1 MKLNK
6 LKKIYDKE
14 FGFDIGQKTNSRET
28 AYARKVFYYTARQLG
43 NTYYQIRDVLGQN
56 HATVLHAVNTV
67 DAVLPFH
74 KKKYNKIA
82 LENNLDVELFD
93 DEVNTMIKTKRQ
105 TQNEAILSKFNELSQ
120 LSDSE
125 IKEFEET
132 RLKPFLLML
141 KSRRKQKEIKNVVG
155 ARLLR

>member
-1 MKLNK
+1 MKLQK

-14 FGFDIGQKTNSRET
+14 FGFDIGLKTNSRDT

-67 DAVLPFH
+67 NIVLSFH

-82 LENNLDVELFD
+82 LEYNLDVELFD
-93 DEVNTMIKTKRQ
+93 EEVNTMIKTKRQ
-105 TQNEAILSKFNELSQ
+105 TVNNAILSKFNELSQ
-120 LSDSE
+120 LSNSE
-125 IKEFEET
+125 LKEFEET
-132 RLKPFLLML
+132 RLKPFILML
-141 KSRRKQKEIKNVVG
+141 KTRKKHKEIEKVAG

>member
-1 MKLNK
+1 MKLDK

-14 FGFDIGQKTNSRET
+14 YGFDIYRQDRKRYKV
-28 AYARKVFYYTARQLG
+28 YARKVFALTGKRLG
-43 NTYYQIRDVLGQN
+43 FTLDRIGEAINVKHDNVLSYIKTHHTINQ
-56 HATVLHAVNTV
+56 V
-67 DAVLPFH
+67 D
-74 KKKYNKIA
+74 KKIYNKIV
-82 LENNLDVELFD
+82 LKHKLNIKLFD
-93 DEVNTMIKTKRQ
+93 EEVNTMIESRRQ
-105 TQNEAILSKFNELSQ
+105 TQNEAILNKFNELSQ